1 MKRKG
6 FTLIEL
12 LVVIAIIAILA
23 AILFP
28 VFAQAREKAR
38 QISCASNMKQLALG
52 IVMYVQ
58 DSDEL
63 FPEAYDGRTL
73 PACDSPGDAGG
84 WCPADTRDNSHW
96 QGRIAPYLKSVGI
109 FGCADDADGGHVDLN
124 GGGATGVRTSYAA
137 NGSFSWAWNGVAGVP
152 YQLGP
157 MGNPLE
163 SDPVVDAF
171 GWTTK
176 NSTTGALNMSEINKV
191 SDGILLSEV
200 HSYDLD
206 VIDHNGQ
213 DIDTVGSD
221 WNSYASN
228 NSAWGTAEMMG
239 APGWMDSGLQIPWG
253 GKFTSPNNA
262 NANDF
267 KAFDEQ
273 NAAGIGNGGARPDHS
288 SSTLMNFA
296 FVDGH
301 VKAMTPIA
309 TDPGWNNTVGSN
321 NDPDLW
327 NVAWGN

>member
-52 IVMYVQ
+52 IIMYVQ

-63 FPEAYDGRTL
+63 FPESYDGRNTA
-73 PACDSPGDAGG
+73 ACAADGSG
-84 WCPADTRDNSHW
+84 WCPADTVGNNKW
-96 QGRIAPYLKSVGI
+96 QGRIAPYLKSVGV
-109 FGCADDADGGHVDLN
+109 FGCPDDADGGIVVPHQ
-124 GGGATGVRTSYAA
+124 GFGIYTSYAA

-163 SDPVVDAF
+163 SDPKTDAF

-176 NSTTGALNMSEINKV
+176 NSTSGALNMSEINKV

-200 HSYDLD
+200 HQYDLD
-206 VIDHNGQ
+206 VIDHGGK
-213 DIDTVGSD
+213 DIQTIGAD

-228 NSAWGTAEMMG
+228 SSAWGTAEMMG

-253 GKFTSPNNA
+253 GQFSSPNNA
-262 NANDF
+262 NATDF
-267 KAFDEQ
+267 KAFDLQ
-273 NAAGIGNGGARPDHS
+273 NAAGVGDGGARPDHTS
-288 SSTLMNFA
+288 NSLMNFA

-301 VKAMTPIA
+301 VKAMNPLA
-309 TDPGWNNTVGSN
+309 TDPGWNNTVGAS